1 MFPNL
6 KRGVVARNSSG
17 TRTEVPFVLCSPST
31 IRTYPSRDFPR
42 SQAARRS
49 AALATLV
56 SFFSSFLLVLQY
68 SYSTFAVCCA
78 RIVCL
83 PCCCASSWA
92 VQLAVSPPR
101 FEQIEGLFGGC
112 VVEERR
118 SRARPRRASPPPPP
132 STAGGASDASHKET
146 TLCYVWEVVRT
157 FSDSSPVMDW
167 PGYNF

>member
-1 MFPNL
+1 MFLNL
-6 KRGVVARNSSG
+6 KLGVVARNSSG

-68 SYSTFAVCCA
+68 STFAVCCA

-83 PCCCASSWA
+83 PCCCASSWD

-112 VVEERR
+112 VAEERR
-118 SRARPRRASPPPPP
+118 SRARPRRASPPATPKYRWW
-132 STAGGASDASHKET
+132 SLDASHKEA
-146 TLCYVWEVVRT
+146 TLRYVWEVVRT
-157 FSDSSPVMDW
+157 FSESRPVMDW